1 VPAENVTPAKG
12 RAISD
17 GSRIDPAFAN
27 ATVAEICHL
36 TVWNPRLLHLRARG
50 FASVTPKMLYL
61 LVFWHDSRALNVPPR
76 VIMLRRDHAR
86 FLADDAG
93 DTPVPR
99 HQAEICHACRS
110 SRC

>member
-1 VPAENVTPAKG
+1 
-12 RAISD
+12 
-17 GSRIDPAFAN
+17 
-27 ATVAEICHL
+27 L

-50 FASVTPKMLYL
+50 FAPLTRKCSL
-61 LVFWHDSRALNVPPR
+61 LVFSYDSRALNVPPS

-99 HQAEICHACRS
+99 HQAAICHQWMLADHQGAEAPDSGAEATTYPARNS
-110 SRC
+110 TMPNNPS